1 MNNFIHRAQQMGLL
15 EMGYHK
21 YQPNAAK
28 CQTIQDVYKSHAEN
42 NEKVKV
48 KLRDV
53 YGILALL
60 GHGFGLAVIS
70 VIAETCLPVSI
81 IKWGGAFQTNFF
93 VSPLPKIFSIT
104 ITVDFAAKLALVK

>member
-81 IKWGGAFQTNFF
+81 IKWGGLFKPIFLSVPCQKYFQ
-93 VSPLPKIFSIT
+93 LQ
-104 ITVDFAAKLALVK
+104 LL